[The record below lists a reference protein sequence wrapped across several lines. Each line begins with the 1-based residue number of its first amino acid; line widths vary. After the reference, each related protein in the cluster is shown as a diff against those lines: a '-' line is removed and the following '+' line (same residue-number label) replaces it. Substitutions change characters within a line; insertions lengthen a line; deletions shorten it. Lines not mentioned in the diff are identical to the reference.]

1 MQNLDSLANIFI
13 DKIKVYN
20 QTSTHAHAHTH
31 THILVHT
38 YTHAMDFGDHV
49 VGVRTYHGEISQR
62 NKSPGCFHNDFLF
75 PVKLYDNKV

>member
-31 THILVHT
+31 THTYWYIHTHMLWILVT
-38 YTHAMDFGDHV
+38 TLWVFA
-49 VGVRTYHGEISQR
+49 RIT
-62 NKSPGCFHNDFLF
+62 
-75 PVKLYDNKV
+75 VK